1 MTPDNQQQ
9 DLRGDVDDPHGYSHE
24 EDSSLGSPVGGRG
37 SRRRGSRHRGSRR
50 RGSRHRSHR
59 GGMCDSSG
67 YTGGRKRRKSKSSK
81 HPKKNH
87 KKSRTRR
94 RRSHRV

>member
-1 MTPDNQQQ
+1 MTQDNHPQ
-9 DLRGDVDDPHGYSHE
+9 DSDGHVSEIHGYNHD
-24 EDSSLGSPVGGRG
+24 EDSSLGSIGGRR
-37 SRRRGSRHRGSRR
+37 SRRRGSRRRGSRR

-59 GGMCDSSG
+59 GGTCG
-67 YTGGRKRRKSKSSK
+67 LYGHQGGRKHKSKSSK